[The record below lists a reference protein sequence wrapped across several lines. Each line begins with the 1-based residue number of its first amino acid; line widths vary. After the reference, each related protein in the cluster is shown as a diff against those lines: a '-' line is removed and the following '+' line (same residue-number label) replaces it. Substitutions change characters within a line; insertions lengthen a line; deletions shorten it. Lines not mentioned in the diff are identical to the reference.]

1 MNLIP
6 IPKELQGQKAIPFME
21 WCNKIVTNNEVVMV
35 GKTGSL
41 IDNDKEILD
50 FFSQPFTPEMLQE
63 YFEGWE
69 ENDCEE
75 WILGKP
81 FERTLV
87 YYQTEVTKQNTLTR
101 LKPIRSDIS
110 SDDDRDMW
118 WFDNLNEFITLS
130 TLAGVE
136 LTWKGD

>member
-1 MNLIP
+1 MLP
-6 IPKELQGQKAIPFME
+6 IPKELLGQKAIPFME
-21 WCNKIVTNNEVVMV
+21 WYICYYNNYGGTMDVI
-35 GKTGSL
+35 T
-41 IDNDKEILD
+41 D
-50 FFSQPFTPEMLQE
+50 FYSQPFQSEMLME

-81 FERTLV
+81 FEITLA
-87 YYQTEVTKQNTLTR
+87 YYQTEVTKQNSLTR
-101 LKPIRSDIS
+101 LKPLRGDIS

-118 WFDNLNEFITLS
+118 WFDNLNEFITLC

-136 LTWKGD
+136 LTWKGTK